1 MRLTPY
7 FWAGKNL
14 HERGPKPRQRKD
26 PGPPQRPQ
34 QLNSLLIS
42 SRKRAEL
49 IQRCQENFGLDRPMA
64 ERRVD
69 QWLRGLGIKIK
80 E

>member
-7 FWAGKNL
+7 FRAGKNL
-14 HERGPKPRQRKD
+14 HERGPKLRRRKG
-26 PGPPQRPQ
+26 PGPAQ